1 MRTAGEILKEYRK
14 SKGLTVEDF
23 AKKLELSVTFLR
35 YLEVNKKSISKR
47 VLEILKILLDEKDY
61 IDLLEYERFFAL
73 PDHIKDEVDKYISDE
88 DYIFLRNLETAEKLN
103 WNSLSLEKQFRSEI
117 EKNDFSSETKE
128 NLLNLFD
135 EIIMST
141 KEEYFK
147 LGILAVSQ
155 EEID

>member
-1 MRTAGEILKEYRK
+1 METSHIIK
-14 SKGLTVEDF
+14 
-23 AKKLELSVTFLR
+23 FLR
-35 YLEVNKKSISKR
+35 S
-47 VLEILKILLDEKDY
+47 
-61 IDLLEYERFFAL
+61 
-73 PDHIKDEVDKYISDE
+73 
-88 DYIFLRNLETAEKLN
+88 LETAEKLN
-103 WNSLSLEKQFRSEI
+103 LNSLSLEKKFRSEI

>member
-1 MRTAGEILKEYRK
+1 METSHL
-14 SKGLTVEDF
+14 
-23 AKKLELSVTFLR
+23 
-35 YLEVNKKSISKR
+35 
-47 VLEILKILLDEKDY
+47 
-61 IDLLEYERFFAL
+61 
-73 PDHIKDEVDKYISDE
+73 IK
-88 DYIFLRNLETAEKLN
+88 FLRNLETVEKLN
-103 WNSLSLEKQFRSEI
+103 LNSLSLEKKFRSEI
-117 EKNDFSSETKE
+117 EKNDFSPETKE

>member
-61 IDLLEYERFFAL
+61 IDLREYERFFAL

-88 DYIFLRNLETAEKLN
+88 DYIFLRNFSEEKKEKIKNYIKFLEFE
-103 WNSLSLEKQFRSEI
+103 
-117 EKNDFSSETKE
+117 E
-128 NLLNLFD
+128 N
-135 EIIMST
+135 
-141 KEEYFK
+141 KK
-147 LGILAVSQ
+147 
-155 EEID
+155 

>member
-1 MRTAGEILKEYRK
+1 METSHL
-14 SKGLTVEDF
+14 
-23 AKKLELSVTFLR
+23 
-35 YLEVNKKSISKR
+35 
-47 VLEILKILLDEKDY
+47 
-61 IDLLEYERFFAL
+61 
-73 PDHIKDEVDKYISDE
+73 IK
-88 DYIFLRNLETAEKLN
+88 FLRNLETAEKLN
-103 WNSLSLEKQFRSEI
+103 LNSLSLEKKFRSEI

-135 EIIMST
+135 EIIMSI

>member
-1 MRTAGEILKEYRK
+1 METSHLIK
-14 SKGLTVEDF
+14 
-23 AKKLELSVTFLR
+23 FLR
-35 YLEVNKKSISKR
+35 S
-47 VLEILKILLDEKDY
+47 
-61 IDLLEYERFFAL
+61 
-73 PDHIKDEVDKYISDE
+73 
-88 DYIFLRNLETAEKLN
+88 LETADKLN
-103 WNSLSLEKQFRSEI
+103 LNSLSLEKKFRSEI

>member
-1 MRTAGEILKEYRK
+1 METSHLIK
-14 SKGLTVEDF
+14 
-23 AKKLELSVTFLR
+23 FLR
-35 YLEVNKKSISKR
+35 S
-47 VLEILKILLDEKDY
+47 
-61 IDLLEYERFFAL
+61 
-73 PDHIKDEVDKYISDE
+73 
-88 DYIFLRNLETAEKLN
+88 LETAEKLN
-103 WNSLSLEKQFRSEI
+103 LNSLSLEKKFRSEI

>member
-1 MRTAGEILKEYRK
+1 METSHLIK
-14 SKGLTVEDF
+14 
-23 AKKLELSVTFLR
+23 FLR
-35 YLEVNKKSISKR
+35 SLQ
-47 VLEILKILLDEKDY
+47 
-61 IDLLEYERFFAL
+61 
-73 PDHIKDEVDKYISDE
+73 
-88 DYIFLRNLETAEKLN
+88 TAEKLN
-103 WNSLSLEKQFRSEI
+103 LNSLTLEKKFRSEI
-117 EKNDFSSETKE
+117 EKNDFSPETKE

>member
-1 MRTAGEILKEYRK
+1 METSHLIK
-14 SKGLTVEDF
+14 
-23 AKKLELSVTFLR
+23 FLR
-35 YLEVNKKSISKR
+35 S
-47 VLEILKILLDEKDY
+47 
-61 IDLLEYERFFAL
+61 
-73 PDHIKDEVDKYISDE
+73 
-88 DYIFLRNLETAEKLN
+88 LETAEKLN
-103 WNSLSLEKQFRSEI
+103 LNSLSLEKKFRSEI

-141 KEEYFK
+141 KEEYFI

>member
-1 MRTAGEILKEYRK
+1 METSHL
-14 SKGLTVEDF
+14 
-23 AKKLELSVTFLR
+23 
-35 YLEVNKKSISKR
+35 
-47 VLEILKILLDEKDY
+47 
-61 IDLLEYERFFAL
+61 
-73 PDHIKDEVDKYISDE
+73 IK
-88 DYIFLRNLETAEKLN
+88 FLRNLETAEKLN
-103 WNSLSLEKQFRSEI
+103 LNSLSLEKKFRSEI
-117 EKNDFSSETKE
+117 ERNDFSSETKE

>member
-1 MRTAGEILKEYRK
+1 METSHLIK
-14 SKGLTVEDF
+14 
-23 AKKLELSVTFLR
+23 FLR
-35 YLEVNKKSISKR
+35 S
-47 VLEILKILLDEKDY
+47 
-61 IDLLEYERFFAL
+61 
-73 PDHIKDEVDKYISDE
+73 
-88 DYIFLRNLETAEKLN
+88 LETAEKLN
-103 WNSLSLEKQFRSEI
+103 LNSLSLEKKFRSEI
-117 EKNDFSSETKE
+117 EKNGFSSETKE

>member
-1 MRTAGEILKEYRK
+1 METSHLIK
-14 SKGLTVEDF
+14 
-23 AKKLELSVTFLR
+23 FLR
-35 YLEVNKKSISKR
+35 G
-47 VLEILKILLDEKDY
+47 
-61 IDLLEYERFFAL
+61 
-73 PDHIKDEVDKYISDE
+73 
-88 DYIFLRNLETAEKLN
+88 LETAEKLN
-103 WNSLSLEKQFRSEI
+103 LNSLSLEKKFRSEI

-135 EIIMST
+135 EIIMSI

>member
-1 MRTAGEILKEYRK
+1 METSHLIK
-14 SKGLTVEDF
+14 
-23 AKKLELSVTFLR
+23 FLR
-35 YLEVNKKSISKR
+35 G
-47 VLEILKILLDEKDY
+47 
-61 IDLLEYERFFAL
+61 
-73 PDHIKDEVDKYISDE
+73 
-88 DYIFLRNLETAEKLN
+88 LETAEKLN
-103 WNSLSLEKQFRSEI
+103 LNSLLLEKKFRSEI

>member
-1 MRTAGEILKEYRK
+1 METSHLIK
-14 SKGLTVEDF
+14 
-23 AKKLELSVTFLR
+23 FLR
-35 YLEVNKKSISKR
+35 S
-47 VLEILKILLDEKDY
+47 
-61 IDLLEYERFFAL
+61 
-73 PDHIKDEVDKYISDE
+73 
-88 DYIFLRNLETAEKLN
+88 LETAEKLN
-103 WNSLSLEKQFRSEI
+103 LNSLSLEKKFRSEI

-155 EEID
+155 EEVD

>member
-1 MRTAGEILKEYRK
+1 METSHLIK
-14 SKGLTVEDF
+14 
-23 AKKLELSVTFLR
+23 FLR
-35 YLEVNKKSISKR
+35 S
-47 VLEILKILLDEKDY
+47 
-61 IDLLEYERFFAL
+61 
-73 PDHIKDEVDKYISDE
+73 
-88 DYIFLRNLETAEKLN
+88 LETAEKLN
-103 WNSLSLEKQFRSEI
+103 LNSLSLEKKFRSEI
-117 EKNDFSSETKE
+117 KKNDFSSETKE

>member
-35 YLEVNKKSISKR
+35 YLEVNKKS
-47 VLEILKILLDEKDY
+47 ILKILLDEKDY

-88 DYIFLRNLETAEKLN
+88 DYIFLRNFSEEKKEKIKNYIKFLEFE
-103 WNSLSLEKQFRSEI
+103 
-117 EKNDFSSETKE
+117 E
-128 NLLNLFD
+128 N
-135 EIIMST
+135 
-141 KEEYFK
+141 KK
-147 LGILAVSQ
+147 
-155 EEID
+155 

>member
-1 MRTAGEILKEYRK
+1 METSHLIK
-14 SKGLTVEDF
+14 
-23 AKKLELSVTFLR
+23 FLR
-35 YLEVNKKSISKR
+35 S
-47 VLEILKILLDEKDY
+47 
-61 IDLLEYERFFAL
+61 
-73 PDHIKDEVDKYISDE
+73 
-88 DYIFLRNLETAEKLN
+88 LETAEKLN
-103 WNSLSLEKQFRSEI
+103 LNSLSLEKKFRSEI

-155 EEID
+155 EEIN

>member
-1 MRTAGEILKEYRK
+1 METSHLIK
-14 SKGLTVEDF
+14 
-23 AKKLELSVTFLR
+23 FLR
-35 YLEVNKKSISKR
+35 S
-47 VLEILKILLDEKDY
+47 
-61 IDLLEYERFFAL
+61 
-73 PDHIKDEVDKYISDE
+73 
-88 DYIFLRNLETAEKLN
+88 LETAEKLN
-103 WNSLSLEKQFRSEI
+103 LNSLSLEKKFRSEI

-147 LGILAVSQ
+147 LGIVAVSQ

>member
-1 MRTAGEILKEYRK
+1 METSHLIK
-14 SKGLTVEDF
+14 
-23 AKKLELSVTFLR
+23 FLR
-35 YLEVNKKSISKR
+35 S
-47 VLEILKILLDEKDY
+47 
-61 IDLLEYERFFAL
+61 
-73 PDHIKDEVDKYISDE
+73 
-88 DYIFLRNLETAEKLN
+88 LETAEKLN
-103 WNSLSLEKQFRSEI
+103 LNSLSLEKKFRSEI

-135 EIIMST
+135 EIIMSI

>member
-1 MRTAGEILKEYRK
+1 METSHLIK
-14 SKGLTVEDF
+14 
-23 AKKLELSVTFLR
+23 FLR
-35 YLEVNKKSISKR
+35 S
-47 VLEILKILLDEKDY
+47 
-61 IDLLEYERFFAL
+61 
-73 PDHIKDEVDKYISDE
+73 
-88 DYIFLRNLETAEKLN
+88 LETAEKLN
-103 WNSLSLEKQFRSEI
+103 LNSLTLEKKFRSEI
-117 EKNDFSSETKE
+117 EKNDFSPETKE

>member
-1 MRTAGEILKEYRK
+1 METSHL
-14 SKGLTVEDF
+14 
-23 AKKLELSVTFLR
+23 
-35 YLEVNKKSISKR
+35 
-47 VLEILKILLDEKDY
+47 
-61 IDLLEYERFFAL
+61 
-73 PDHIKDEVDKYISDE
+73 IK
-88 DYIFLRNLETAEKLN
+88 FLRNLETAEKLN
-103 WNSLSLEKQFRSEI
+103 LNSLSLEKKFRSEI

>member
-1 MRTAGEILKEYRK
+1 METSHLIK
-14 SKGLTVEDF
+14 
-23 AKKLELSVTFLR
+23 FLR
-35 YLEVNKKSISKR
+35 S
-47 VLEILKILLDEKDY
+47 
-61 IDLLEYERFFAL
+61 
-73 PDHIKDEVDKYISDE
+73 
-88 DYIFLRNLETAEKLN
+88 LETAEKLN
-103 WNSLSLEKQFRSEI
+103 LNSLLLEKKFRSEI